1 MAEKRK
7 NNVGLNTLKPG
18 EKGRI
23 AGMAL
28 GKGIGE
34 KLQDMGFFAEDPER
48 RVESVIGTRIPKDG
62 SWRNG
67 FFMGNC
73 AQARAEGKRFIRGCA
88 PSALDAANEVLRCF
102 QIEESPDV

>member
-34 KLQDMGFFAEDPER
+34 KLQDMAFLQGSLVECAYRSPFGDPTAYFVKGVLIAIRSE
-48 RVESVIGTRIPKDG
+48 EAGNIYIEKEAGME
-62 SWRNG
+62 
-67 FFMGNC
+67 MGQW
-73 AQARAEGKRFIRGCA
+73 A
-88 PSALDAANEVLRCF
+88 
-102 QIEESPDV
+102 

>member
-34 KLQDMGFFAEDPER
+34 KLQDMGFLQGSL
-48 RVESVIGTRIPKDG
+48 VE
-62 SWRNG
+62 
-67 FFMGNC
+67 C
-73 AQARAEGKRFIRGCA
+73 AYR
-88 PSALDAANEVLRCF
+88 
-102 QIEESPDV
+102 SP

>member
-34 KLQDMGFFAEDPER
+34 KLQDMGFLQQVKTYARKARYVDQSFYRYRQDRENASSKEL
-48 RVESVIGTRIPKDG
+48 DG
-62 SWRNG
+62 L
-67 FFMGNC
+67 FYYEKEFH
-73 AQARAEGKRFIRGCA
+73 
-88 PSALDAANEVLRCF
+88 
-102 QIEESPDV
+102 

>member
-34 KLQDMGFFAEDPER
+34 KLQDMGFLQGSLVECAYRSPFGDPTAYFEK
-48 RVESVIGTRIPKDG
+48 VLESL
-62 SWRNG
+62 
-67 FFMGNC
+67 
-73 AQARAEGKRFIRGCA
+73 
-88 PSALDAANEVLRCF
+88 LD
-102 QIEESPDV
+102 EESHMISTNYIDEVSSITNSELDELITMEIDE

>member
-28 GKGIGE
+28 G
-34 KLQDMGFFAEDPER
+34 MGFLQGSLVECAYRSPFGDPTAYFVKGVLIAIRSE
-48 RVESVIGTRIPKDG
+48 EAGNIYIEKEAGME
-62 SWRNG
+62 
-67 FFMGNC
+67 MGQW
-73 AQARAEGKRFIRGCA
+73 A
-88 PSALDAANEVLRCF
+88 
-102 QIEESPDV
+102 

>member
-34 KLQDMGFFAEDPER
+34 KLQDMGFLQEAWWN
-48 RVESVIGTRIPKDG
+48 VHI
-62 SWRNG
+62 
-67 FFMGNC
+67 
-73 AQARAEGKRFIRGCA
+73 
-88 PSALDAANEVLRCF
+88 EVLLVTLPL
-102 QIEESPDV
+102 IL